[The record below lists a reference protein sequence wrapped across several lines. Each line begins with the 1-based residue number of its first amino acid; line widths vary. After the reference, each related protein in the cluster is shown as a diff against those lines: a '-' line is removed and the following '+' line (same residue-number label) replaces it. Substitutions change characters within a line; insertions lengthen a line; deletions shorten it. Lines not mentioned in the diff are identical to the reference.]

1 MLLSTLVSLA
11 LTCYI
16 LDWDDHR
23 LNDDHERVHVVCA
36 VNAAIGVVLAV
47 LSALYVL
54 HDSSTKK
61 FFLMLCS
68 CLLVGVASAYVLAG
82 STFVLTQYGHYGS
95 YENVILTGLDSGH
108 DGDHDHGHGHN
119 DGSSDGDGSGSGSGV
134 GSMAFHT
141 GGMVGNMTTLN
152 GTGDWDDGVNG
163 TARVTP
169 FKVAAMAVSWT
180 CEADLSIVL
189 YSWVLNWAVYAAYN
203 ACLLLYCC
211 FRVPLLWAQTS
222 TARLLTRCLA
232 GRGMLAVARA
242 VRATVGWVIVAA
254 MSVNVSLTVLSTLAL
269 TMVVPLATRDADPT
283 SYCSSIAHHFP
294 LPVAFLPP
302 LVALAFQ
309 AYVACRRVAAGWHTG
324 GAVATALATQPLLDD
339 WQLPA
344 RAVAA
349 VMAARRRRWRQLR
362 GSPRHGLHCAC
373 RSGVGCVVPHS
384 SGGWEGVVSPK
395 SVDAEVA

>member
-119 DGSSDGDGSGSGSGV
+119 DGSSDGSGSGSGV
-134 GSMAFHT
+134 GSMAF
-141 GGMVGNMTTLN
+141 
-152 GTGDWDDGVNG
+152 
-163 TARVTP
+163 
-169 FKVAAMAVSWT
+169 
-180 CEADLSIVL
+180 
-189 YSWVLNWAVYAAYN
+189 
-203 ACLLLYCC
+203 
-211 FRVPLLWAQTS
+211 
-222 TARLLTRCLA
+222 
-232 GRGMLAVARA
+232 
-242 VRATVGWVIVAA
+242 
-254 MSVNVSLTVLSTLAL
+254 
-269 TMVVPLATRDADPT
+269 
-283 SYCSSIAHHFP
+283 
-294 LPVAFLPP
+294 
-302 LVALAFQ
+302 
-309 AYVACRRVAAGWHTG
+309 HTG

-349 VMAARRRRWRQLR
+349 VMAARRRRRWWRQLR